1 MHRRTSF
8 AGKLRPSFRPLAFVL
23 ALAAPAGCGGG
34 YSAGG
39 DFLGATPGGAQDIGL
54 ARSIIESGGVPTL
67 DDFTPEGLYS
77 EHDLALAAPTL
88 CAKPL
93 CIDTAAGLDVGL
105 DDDAR
110 DIFVQLGMQSNIRE
124 DEFVRKPLN
133 LGIVID
139 TSGSMEGNLPH
150 VRDALHALVDHLR
163 PDDRVAIVEFASS
176 ANTIQES
183 TPVSD
188 KESLH
193 AAVDEITTGG
203 STSME
208 EGMMLGYAVIDEHV
222 QRDTLSRL
230 MVFTDAMPNVGA
242 TDAASFQS
250 MVTAASALDIGFT
263 FFGFG
268 SDFDASFVDQIA
280 HLRGGNYRFVGAE
293 DVKPIFEEELDFL
306 VTPIAYDLKVSTAA
320 AEGTE
325 VSDVYGVPQI
335 GEHGSGKLFDVSTV
349 FLSKRK
355 GGIVLRLDGSNL
367 EPLVSGEAIEAGSVT
382 IEYET
387 PEGVLE
393 KDTLSMRL
401 PFQTLP
407 GPTDALLPT
416 PHIAR
421 TLAVTNEY
429 LVLKR
434 LCGDYHT
441 GSLDAEDA
449 AARLEGAIARLTSAD
464 AALSDENLKRE
475 ITLLQKLG
483 QNLGLVVETP

>member
-1 MHRRTSF
+1 MQRRRTSPTDTIPRS
-8 AGKLRPSFRPLAFVL
+8 LCPLAFVL
-23 ALAAPAGCGGG
+23 ALAPVGCGSSSTG
-34 YSAGG
+34 AE
-39 DFLGATPGGAQDIGL
+39 FLGATPGGAQDMGL
-54 ARSIIESGGVPTL
+54 ARSIITSGGVPTL

-77 EHDLALAAPTL
+77 EHDLALAAPAP

-93 CIDTAAGLDVGL
+93 CIHTAAGLDVGL
-105 DDDAR
+105 DDDKR
-110 DIFVQLGMQSNIRE
+110 DLFVQLGMQSNIRE

-139 TSGSMEGNLPH
+139 TSGSMDGNLSH
-150 VRDALHALVDHLR
+150 VREALHTLVDNLR

-176 ANTIQES
+176 ANTIQAS

-193 AAVDEITTGG
+193 EAIDELTTGG

-222 QRDTLSRL
+222 QPGTLSRL

-250 MVTAASALDIGFT
+250 MVKAASALDIGFT

-268 SDFDASFVDQIA
+268 ANFDASFVDQIG

-306 VTPIAYDLKVSTAA
+306 VTPIAYDLRVSTAA

-325 VSDVYGVPQI
+325 VSTVYGVPQL
-335 GEHGSGKLFDVSTV
+335 GEHGSGELFDVTTV

-355 GGIVLRLDGSNL
+355 GGIVLRLDGTNL
-367 EPLVSGEAIEAGSVT
+367 EPLVSGEAIEAGTVT
-382 IEYET
+382 IEYTT
-387 PEGVLE
+387 PEGAVE
-393 KDTLSMRL
+393 KDTLPIRL

-407 GPTDALLPT
+407 GPADALLPT

-429 LVLKR
+429 LVMKR
-434 LCGDYHT
+434 LCGDFYA
-441 GSLDAEDA
+441 GSLDPVDG
-449 AARLEGAIARLTSAD
+449 AARLEQAIARLTSAD
-464 AALSDENLKRE
+464 AALADENLKRE

-483 QNLGLVVETP
+483 QNLGLAAGTP

>member
-1 MHRRTSF
+1 MQRRRTSLTF
-8 AGKLRPSFRPLAFVL
+8 CPLALVL
-23 ALAAPAGCGGG
+23 ALAPVGCGDF
-34 YSAGG
+34 SAGSEL
-39 DFLGATPGGAQDIGL
+39 LGATPGGSQDIGL
-54 ARSIIESGGVPTL
+54 ARSIIASGGVPKL

-77 EHDLALAAPTL
+77 EHDLALAAPAP
-88 CAKPL
+88 CAKSL
-93 CIDTAAGLDVGL
+93 CIHTAAGLDVGL
-105 DDDAR
+105 DDDKR
-110 DIFVQLGMQSNIRE
+110 DLFVQLGMQSNIRE

-139 TSGSMEGNLPH
+139 TSGSMDGNIAH
-150 VRDALHALVDHLR
+150 VRDALHTLVDNLR
-163 PDDRVAIVEFASS
+163 PDDRLALVEYAAS
-176 ANTIQES
+176 ANTILSS

-193 AAVDEITTGG
+193 AAIDELTTGG
-203 STSME
+203 STSLE

-222 QRDTLSRL
+222 KSGTLSRL

-250 MVTAASALDIGFT
+250 MVKAASALDIGFT

-268 SDFDASFVDQIA
+268 AGFDASFVDQIG

-306 VTPIAYDLKVSTAA
+306 VTPIAYDLRVSTAA
-320 AEGTE
+320 AEGTK
-325 VSDVYGVPQI
+325 VSTVYGVPQL
-335 GEHGSGKLFDVSTV
+335 GEHGSGELFDVTTV

-355 GGIVLRLDGSNL
+355 GGIVLRLDGANL
-367 EPLVSGEAIEAGSVT
+367 EPLVSGEAIEAGAVT

-387 PEGVLE
+387 PEGAVE
-393 KDTLSMRL
+393 TDTLQMRL

-429 LVLKR
+429 LVMKR
-434 LCGDYHT
+434 LCGDFHA
-441 GSLDAEDA
+441 GSLDPVDG
-449 AARLEGAIARLTSAD
+449 AARLEQAIARLTSAD
-464 AALSDENLKRE
+464 ASLSDENLKRE

-483 QNLGLVVETP
+483 QNLGLAAGTP